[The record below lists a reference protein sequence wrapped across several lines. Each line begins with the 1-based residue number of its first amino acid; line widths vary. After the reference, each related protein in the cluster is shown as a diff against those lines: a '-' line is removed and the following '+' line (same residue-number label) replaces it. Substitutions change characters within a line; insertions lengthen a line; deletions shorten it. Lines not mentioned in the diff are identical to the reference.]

1 MEMKTIYQPEIK
13 KYAEEIISDLKE
25 ADFFVENEI
34 ENFEFVND
42 YWCNFL
48 TQKFITSGL
57 NPEEGLFTEDEF
69 DTILKEL
76 VVGNLLYSLKEKG
89 YLNSYEDDNTEET
102 FFLTEKGKEFVK
114 TQNSE

>member
-1 MEMKTIYQPEIK
+1 MEMMTVYQPEIK
-13 KYAEEIISDLKE
+13 KYAEEIIKDLNE
-25 ADFFVENEI
+25 VNFFVEHEI

-42 YWCNFL
+42 YLCNFL
-48 TQKFITSGL
+48 TQKFITTGL
-57 NPEEGLFTEDEF
+57 NPEEGFFTEDEF

-76 VVGNLLYSLKEKG
+76 IVGSLLYSLKEKG
-89 YLNSYEDDNTEET
+89 YLNSYEDDETDET